1 MRAAPRLVPNQGRLR
16 RFSSVFMAVWLSIAS
31 GDAGSV
37 ATVHQDDPPKRKEI
51 EALAEE
57 YFSFGALPD
66 AAGLRR
72 RLEIIE
78 RVAQFPALSERDEKK
93 WRKELLE
100 IWEDEGAKLPK
111 KSGEHWF
118 WEDDKKGRFFI
129 GGKTKRPKGL
139 MIGMHG
145 GGVGSGDASAAFA
158 AYGSAASKSGWV
170 AIFPEV
176 LEKTERG
183 WTDSGTE
190 EWIIELIERGRR
202 TFGVDG
208 NNVYLAGHSMG
219 GYGSWT
225 LGAHHADRV
234 AALAPAA
241 GAPTPLMRPGST
253 AIEGIDWGVVP
264 NLRNV
269 PMVVYQSVDD
279 PRVPPDAN
287 QAAVKEVARAKERW
301 GGYEDFTYWEVDGRG
316 HGYPPGGTEEH
327 LERIE
332 DFERDA
338 RPTKLVWQPV
348 LDWKHQFY
356 WLWWENPEPGVLV
369 TASFDAELN
378 AFDVDMDT
386 PREGLELLVDS
397 EFVDFD
403 RELVVRFREQEVWRG
418 QPETRLDVLMET
430 SAAGDPG
437 RQYAARIPV
446 PLP

>member
-1 MRAAPRLVPNQGRLR
+1 MLRAASAVLIGLAAASPLVGGPA
-16 RFSSVFMAVWLSIAS
+16 FEHTS
-31 GDAGSV
+31 D
-37 ATVHQDDPPKRKEI
+37 QDDPPKRKEI

-57 YFSFGALPD
+57 YFSFGAVPD
-66 AAGLRR
+66 AAGLARR
-72 RLEIIE
+72 AEILERIGTLE
-78 RVAQFPALSERDEKK
+78 PLSERDEKK

-100 IWEDEGAKLPK
+100 IWEEGETLPK

-118 WEDDKKGRFFI
+118 FEEGRRGRYFI

-139 MIGMHG
+139 LIGMHG
-145 GGVGSGDASAAFA
+145 GGVGSGDASASFQ
-158 AYGSAASKSGWV
+158 AYGSAASKVGWV

-183 WTDSGTE
+183 WTDAGTE
-190 EWIIELIERGRR
+190 EWILELIERGRR
-202 TFGVDG
+202 TFGVDADR
-208 NNVYLAGHSMG
+208 VYLAGHSMG

-241 GAPTPLMRPGST
+241 GAPTPLMLPGSNEIT
-253 AIEGIDWGVVP
+253 GVDWGVIP
-264 NLRNV
+264 SLRNV
-269 PMVVYQSVDD
+269 PMCVYQSVDD

-287 QAAVKEVARAKERW
+287 QAAVLEVEQARERW
-301 GGYEDFTYWEVDGRG
+301 GGYEDFSYWEVDGEG
-316 HGYPPGGTEEH
+316 HGYPPGGTQAH

-332 DFERDA
+332 DFEREP

-348 LDWKHQFY
+348 LDWKPQFY
-356 WLWWENPEPGVLV
+356 WLRWENIEPGVVV
-369 TASFDAELN
+369 TAEFDAKAN
-378 AFDVDMDT
+378 TFDVDMDT
-386 PREGLELLVDS
+386 PRQGLELLVDG
-397 EFVDFD
+397 ELVDLD
-403 RELVVRFREQEVWRG
+403 REVVVRFGGEEVWRG
-418 QPETRLDVLMET
+418 TPEPRLEVLIET